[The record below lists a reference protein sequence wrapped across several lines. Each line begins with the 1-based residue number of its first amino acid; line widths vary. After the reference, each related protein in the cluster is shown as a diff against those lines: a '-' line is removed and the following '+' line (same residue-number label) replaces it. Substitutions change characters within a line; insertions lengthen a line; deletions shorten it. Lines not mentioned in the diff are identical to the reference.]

1 LAGDVVAYVVGILTV
16 LALACWCQK
25 RRDPTINM
33 RWKG

>member
-1 LAGDVVAYVVGILTV
+1 LVGGVVAYVVGILTV
-16 LALACWCQK
+16 LEPACWSQK